1 MKYYAEALVKNSKLA
16 LSGFFDSD
24 SDELILYAEQ
34 YGLIFDSKIVKET
47 WAALILIK
55 N

>member
-1 MKYYAEALVKNSKLA
+1 
-16 LSGFFDSD
+16 LSGFFDTD
-24 SDELILYAEQ
+24 SEEIIRYAEQ

-47 WAALILIK
+47 WAALILVK